1 MEDAIQIALKRVRWN
16 FRTAIPCYFPKGNCM
31 SLMLPLCLEDDS
43 KTDAALVVQKNPSG
57 SYQGQTVLHL
67 DQAYLDARL
76 ICRPNMDWLK
86 NETNGI
92 E

>member
-1 MEDAIQIALKRVRWN
+1 MEDAIEIALKRVRWN

-57 SYQGQTVLHL
+57 SYQGQTVLRL
-67 DQAYLDARL
+67 EQAYLDARL

-86 NETNGI
+86 NEI
-92 E
+92 